1 MYASYSI
8 DIPSLSQYSDRVFP
22 YAKPRHL
29 GEASRD
35 FVALFILNPAAAPL
49 VPARCALASSYML
62 SRTLQPKN
70 LTPENLQ
77 ARDLNG
83 ISMGLEKKSSPH
95 DPVAFAR

>member
-1 MYASYSI
+1 MPHIRSI
-8 DIPSLSQYSDRVFP
+8 YHRSVNILTVFFVCEDS
-22 YAKPRHL
+22 RHL

>member
-1 MYASYSI
+1 MPHIRSI
-8 DIPSLSQYSDRVFP
+8 YHRSVNILTVFFVCEDS
-22 YAKPRHL
+22 RHL

-83 ISMGLEKKSSPH
+83 ISMGLFKSSPH